1 MLGLLMTVALGLADT
16 SPPPQTIYEGGEVWT
31 GSGFTRGAVVVEGDR
46 IVARGQARPDAHR
59 VSVAGRYLTPAY
71 GNAHAHVTPATPE
84 ASRRYTDAGVFYV
97 WNPNTVVLGPDA
109 KAFWARPDAYDV
121 RVSQGGITEPGGH
134 PERLYVEILAGP
146 VYGGRPREWFVGNA
160 FHYGAT
166 PAEIDAA
173 LDLLVS
179 QGADFVKAYLLDSE
193 HYAELRDDPDA
204 YGRKGLNPE
213 NMPYLVA
220 AAHAR
225 GLFVVVHVETAHD
238 IAVAARAGADVA
250 GHLPGYAATTEAEL
264 AGARLTPEIAT
275 LVAAAGMQVIPT
287 YALIRG
293 DAYDAETALSADLA
307 NVAAVQRENLRLL
320 RVAGVKVLMGTDGFG
335 PVWTEAEHLVEIGA
349 MTSAEAAT
357 MVLSTGARLFPE
369 RRIGCLDPGCEADF
383 LILDADPTQDIRALR
398 RIAGRVM
405 QGAALPGP
413 EDR

>member
-1 MLGLLMTVALGLADT
+1 MLALLLTAVLGLADPAP
-16 SPPPQTIYEGGEVWT
+16 SQTIYEGGEIWT
-31 GSGFTRGAVVVEGDR
+31 GAGFAPGVVVVEGDR
-46 IVARGQARPDAHR
+46 IVEPAKARPDARR
-59 VSVAGRYLTPAY
+59 VSVAGRFLTPAY
-71 GNAHAHVTPATPE
+71 GNAHAHVTPAIPE

-121 RVSQGGITEPGGH
+121 RVAQGGLTEPGGH
-134 PERLYVEILAGP
+134 PERLYVESLAGP

-179 QGADFVKAYLLDSE
+179 QGADFVKAYLLESE
-193 HYAELRDDPDA
+193 RYAELRDDPDA
-204 YGRKGLNPE
+204 YGRKGLNPG

-238 IAVAARAGADVA
+238 LAVAARAGADVA
-250 GHLPGYAATTEAEL
+250 GHLPGYSAASAAEL
-264 AGARLTPEIAT
+264 AAARLTPEIAS
-275 LVAAAGMQVIPT
+275 LVAAAGMQVVPT

-293 DAYDAETALSADLA
+293 DAYDAQTPLAEDLA
-307 NVAAVQRENLRLL
+307 DTVAVQRENLQLL
-320 RVAGVKVLMGTDGFG
+320 HAAGVPILMGTDGFG
-335 PVWTEAEHLVEIGA
+335 EIWTEAEHLVEIGA
-349 MTSAEAAT
+349 MTDAEAAGI
-357 MVLSTGARLFPE
+357 VLSTAARLFPD
-369 RRIGCLDPGCEADF
+369 RRIGCLQPGCEADF
-383 LILDADPTQDIRALR
+383 LILEADPTEDIRALR

-405 QGAALPGP
+405 QGAALPRT
-413 EDR
+413 EAD